1 MGLKGKL
8 KHILGINTDI
18 DMLFDLMLHICTLFA
33 VFIEFWVNII
43 KELIIEGFSIVRD
56 LFLNLCIAISQFL
69 SKKGIFATKSLD

>member
-1 MGLKGKL
+1 MKGKW

-56 LFLNLCIAISQFL
+56 LFLNLCIAISQFFW
-69 SKKGIFATKSLD
+69 KKVYLQTKSLD